1 LTTTAASETDA
12 PGGRLAVLRIAIG
25 LIQGWAL
32 FGLHEASKGTD
43 APSILFGATFLFTLL
58 WPVAAL
64 GALGAMRPRTTAIW
78 LSAAGVILLGVGAYD
93 GAARSTGGAIP
104 GPGAIVAAAA
114 ALFIGHHLVLAADQ
128 ARRWIAP
135 YGVYFDGGWRD
146 GVRLALSAAFVG
158 ALWLLLGLGAALF
171 SLIGVKAFGEVISKP
186 WFVLPVTATFF
197 AFGVHLTD
205 VRANL
210 VLGVRTVALTLLS
223 YLLPVM
229 ALIALGFETALVF
242 TGLDPLWK
250 TRSATAIL
258 LSAAAALIVLINAAY
273 QEGEG
278 AGAPPWSLKWSAR
291 AAAWI
296 AAPLVV
302 IAAYALWLRVAQYG
316 LTPERI
322 VAAAGVLIA
331 VGYTAGYALAAVR
344 RGPWLKGIE
353 RANVVVAHLVVAVL
367 LALVS
372 PIASPWRLSVDDQ
385 VRRLAAGRVTPE
397 AFDYRFLRFQAGRHG
412 ERALAKLAARRG
424 GARDVRIAALAK
436 EAQAAKE
443 RHAYEGAI
451 VPMAERAANVAVAG
465 GGKLPADFLAQGWE
479 GSENPLWGCENA
491 EPRCAAVVADLN
503 GDGAVEV
510 VVLRSPRREVYRKAQ
525 GRWVKA
531 GAYLGSFCAAEGE
544 AFAQG
549 RFRLSPPEP
558 GWPDLEVAGRR
569 LRFQEE
575 TDCASEAQGSA
586 ERRGD

>member
-1 LTTTAASETDA
+1 LTTTTASEPDA

-25 LIQGWAL
+25 LVQGWAL
-32 FGLHEASKGTD
+32 YGLYEALKDVKT
-43 APSILFGATFLFTLL
+43 PSALFGAEILPALML
-58 WPVAAL
+58 PIAAL
-64 GALGAMRPRTTAIW
+64 GALGAMRARTAAIW
-78 LSAAGVILLGVGAYD
+78 LTAAGVVLACIGAYD
-93 GAARSTGGAIP
+93 GAARSTGGAMP
-104 GPGAIVAAAA
+104 GPGAMVAAAA

-135 YGVYFDGGWRD
+135 YGFYFDGGWRD

-229 ALIALGFETALVF
+229 ALIALGFEAALLF

-278 AGAPPWSLKWSAR
+278 ESAPPWSLKWSAR

-322 VAAAGVLIA
+322 VAAAAVLIA
-331 VGYTAGYALAAVR
+331 TGYAAGYAVAAIR

-385 VRRLAAGRVTPE
+385 VRRLAAGRVTAE
-397 AFDYRFLRFQAGRHG
+397 AFDYHFLRFQSGRLG
-412 ERALAKLAARRG
+412 ERALAKLAARHG
-424 GARDVRIAALAK
+424 GARDARIAALAK
-436 EAQAAKE
+436 EAQASKNRYAGQS
-443 RHAYEGAI
+443 A
-451 VPMAERAANVAVAG
+451 PTPERAASIAVAG
-465 GGKLPADFLAQGWE
+465 GGKLPADFLAQRWE
-479 GSENPLWGCENA
+479 ESEDPLWGCENA
-491 EPRCAAVVADLN
+491 TPSCAAAVVDLDAD
-503 GDGAVEV
+503 GTAEV
-510 VVLRSPRREVYRKAQ
+510 VVLRPFRREAYRKAG
-525 GRWVKA
+525 GRWTKA
-531 GAYLGSFCAAEGE
+531 GSYQGANCQGEQQAVAE
-544 AFAQG
+544 G
-549 RFRLSPPEP
+549 RFRFSPPRP
-558 GWPDLEVAGRR
+558 AWPELEIAGRR

-575 TDCASEAQGSA
+575 PGCETAPRPTDGNE
-586 ERRGD
+586 GD